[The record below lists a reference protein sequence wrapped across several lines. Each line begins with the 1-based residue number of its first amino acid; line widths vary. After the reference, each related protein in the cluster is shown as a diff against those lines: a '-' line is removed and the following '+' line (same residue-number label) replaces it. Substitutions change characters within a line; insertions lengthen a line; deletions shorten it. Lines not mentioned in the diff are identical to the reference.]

1 MFFDFKINYQLL
13 IPYITQLTYC
23 QTLDFEADPINE
35 FKPLNKNYFCR
46 FENSKILLSSALD
59 EEIPG
64 SGCQGTS
71 GLCRR
76 VPWVPR
82 NSHSSGR
89 RSYKVAPLPLMFS
102 LVYIQP
108 MNYSNYSYFT
118 TV

>member
-1 MFFDFKINYQLL
+1 MAGLFSVLGFPHEKNLL
-13 IPYITQLTYC
+13 
-23 QTLDFEADPINE
+23 
-35 FKPLNKNYFCR
+35 
-46 FENSKILLSSALD
+46 LLLGVPSSTLD

-89 RSYKVAPLPLMFS
+89 RSYKVAPLPTYVFVGLDS
-102 LVYIQP
+102 ANEL
-108 MNYSNYSYFT
+108 
-118 TV
+118 